1 MIIIRTEEVGRF
13 QGKGGN
19 RSTACSVSTG
29 SDREIGSRRTGL
41 VSSAAGRNGGFLLLV
56 GAPEEEL
63 LPALS
68 VAAAAAA
75 EPEPREKPTGTVE
88 GVAKA

>member
-1 MIIIRTEEVGRF
+1 
-13 QGKGGN
+13 
-19 RSTACSVSTG
+19 
-29 SDREIGSRRTGL
+29 

-68 VAAAAAA
+68 VAAA

-88 GVAKA
+88 GVAKT

>member
-1 MIIIRTEEVGRF
+1 
-13 QGKGGN
+13 
-19 RSTACSVSTG
+19 
-29 SDREIGSRRTGL
+29 L

-68 VAAAAAA
+68 VAAAA

>member
-1 MIIIRTEEVGRF
+1 M
-13 QGKGGN
+13 
-19 RSTACSVSTG
+19 
-29 SDREIGSRRTGL
+29 
-41 VSSAAGRNGGFLLLV
+41 SSAAGRNGGFLLLV

-88 GVAKA
+88 GVAKAQGLSLPADMTRRGSGLLALFGQG

>member
-68 VAAAAAA
+68 VAAAAEQ
-75 EPEPREKPTGTVE
+75 EPWEKPTGTIE